1 MNIDDWKPYY
11 KINPEDNSLIETNL
25 IYTPLINS
33 EGTVM
38 CMWFDHTNKY
48 QNEDI
53 AYWLPSRPFYT
64 AEMVKFFFDRE
75 VEYLTAFKDKPW
87 APTVLEIDYDR
98 QQIFFRWSGQS
109 LNHVIYSGRDL
120 NEYCPYWQEQ
130 LADIVKDIVTSGY
143 YKVSLY
149 PHCYYVEDDVLKT
162 FDYYGCVRQD
172 YPYVLLDHIRGMI
185 GETSGPRFVEATE
198 GDKLNIGI
206 LFKRA
211 LEEYVEW
218 PNDALKSVYKDLYE

>member
-1 MNIDDWKPYY
+1 MNIDNWQYYY
-11 KINPEDNSLIETNL
+11 KINPEDNSMIETNL
-25 IYTPLINS
+25 IYTPLINP
-33 EGTVM
+33 EGTIM
-38 CMWFDHTNKY
+38 CMWFDHTNRY

-64 AEMVKFFFDRE
+64 KEMVKFFFDRE

-87 APTVLEIDYDR
+87 APTVLEIDYER
-98 QQIFFRWSGQS
+98 QQIFFKWQGKS
-109 LNHVIYSGRDL
+109 LNHIIYSGGDL
-120 NEYCPYWQEQ
+120 NDYCPCWQEQ
-130 LADIVKDIVTSGY
+130 LVDIIKDIVASGY

-162 FDYYGCVRQD
+162 FDFYGSVKQSD
-172 YPYVLLDHIRGMI
+172 PYVLLDHIRGMI

-198 GDKLNIGI
+198 GNKLNIGI

-218 PNDALKSVYKDLYE
+218 PNDALKNVYKELYE